1 VTAPSGD
8 ALLAR
13 ESITRLPRSALP
25 YDTIELARFLIGTTL
40 VRQLPDLQL
49 IGRIV
54 ETEAYP
60 PGDASCHAFRGETRR
75 NRSLFLERGYA
86 YIYLNYGLFHLLNVS
101 SESKGIGAGVLIR
114 AVEPLAGMAEMSRR
128 RGTNRITDLTRGPGR
143 LTDAMGIDLSFDGID
158 LTCDEALWLG
168 RPVKPTG
175 AICASVRIGIS
186 REAHQLRRFYECGNP
201 FVSGPKGLNR
211 NASAVPRR
219 SRA

>member
-1 VTAPSGD
+1 
-8 ALLAR
+8 LAR
-13 ESITRLPRSALP
+13 RVSITRLRRSALP
-25 YDTIELARFLIGTTL
+25 LDTIELARFLIGCTL

-60 PGDASCHAFRGETRR
+60 PGDASCHAFRGETQR

-86 YIYLNYGLFHLLNVS
+86 YVYLNYGLFHLLNVS

-114 AVEPLAGMAEMSRR
+114 AIEPLVGIAEMSRR

-143 LTDAMGIDLSFDGID
+143 LTEAMGIDLSFDGID
-158 LTCDEALWLG
+158 LTSAEALWLG
-168 RPVKPTG
+168 RPVKPAG
-175 AICASVRIGIS
+175 AIGASVRIGIS

-201 FVSGPKGLNR
+201 FVSGPKSLNR
-211 NASAVPRR
+211 DASPGSRR